1 MNAINVSCK
10 SWLQMTAKIWDE
22 LLSARGEEGGA
33 YRLNALQPPGLP
45 AWPSQRVLHTV
56 TDYGLCN

>member
-1 MNAINVSCK
+1 
-10 SWLQMTAKIWDE
+10 MTAKTWDE

-33 YRLNALQPPGLP
+33 YIQIALHSPRGVPDCQ
-45 AWPSQRVLHTV
+45 PSQRVLHTV